1 MAERNWRPRSG
12 RRLSRP
18 RVPGEDVA
26 PVPIGEAMAAV
37 GEELGIGDPRSV
49 GRLESSWTELVG
61 PAIAEHAHVRSL
73 RRGVLTIAVDAAP
86 WATQLR
92 YLEVEIVE
100 RAASLLG
107 EGQVTQARI
116 VVDAPA
122 RGPREAPQN
131 GAP

>member
-1 MAERNWRPRSG
+1 
-12 RRLSRP
+12 
-18 RVPGEDVA
+18 
-26 PVPIGEAMAAV
+26 MAAV

-49 GRLESSWTELVG
+49 GRLENAWVELVG

-92 YLEVEIVE
+92 YLETEIVG
-100 RAASLLG
+100 RAAGLLG

-116 VVDAPA
+116 VVEAAARGAREDPRNDAP
-122 RGPREAPQN
+122 
-131 GAP
+131 